1 MSNLNLEDRNTKKSK
16 VFFLKRPILSKIYWW
31 LFFGPWTWL
40 FWMLS
45 KAIPKQNN
53 LYIFGS
59 NEGKYFSDNSRAL
72 FEHIKNNEPSIK
84 AIWFTDNSNVFDE
97 IESKFPGS
105 VVKSPS
111 IRASFLY
118 LKAQQAIISF
128 GFQDLCKMPWIPSIG
143 VNQLWHGIPIKKIGL
158 LRDSTK
164 TKSDYGPT
172 WPIFTKW
179 MKNVDRFF
187 VASEYEKRAH
197 IQAFGIPKDRFILS
211 GNPRNDRL
219 YRIREEDRKP
229 ENVILYAPTFRSRH
243 QGGQNSEYVLIHP
256 DLNEKIIHDF
266 LVQNNARLIVR
277 PHWIEGKR
285 NFNSNRID
293 CLTHDD
299 EPDLHQIFTES
310 DILITDYSS
319 AFIDWLILDRPVIF
333 APYDLHTYQYRNGF
347 LEDYEDLVPQPICM
361 EADEILIEI
370 ERNILDKNRHQE
382 NRRKAADRYLGDG
395 SFGICEQITDIIKKT
410 EISP

>member
-16 VFFLKRPILSKIYWW
+16 IFFLKRPILSKIYWW

-40 FWMLS
+40 FWILS
-45 KAIPKQNN
+45 KVIPKENN

-59 NEGKYFSDNSRAL
+59 NEGRYFSDNSRAL

-84 AIWFTDNSNVFDE
+84 AIWFTNNSNVFDE

-197 IQAFGIPKDRFILS
+197 IQAFGIQKDRLILS

-219 YRIREEDRKP
+219 Y
-229 ENVILYAPTFRSRH
+229 
-243 QGGQNSEYVLIHP
+243 
-256 DLNEKIIHDF
+256 
-266 LVQNNARLIVR
+266 
-277 PHWIEGKR
+277 
-285 NFNSNRID
+285 
-293 CLTHDD
+293 
-299 EPDLHQIFTES
+299 
-310 DILITDYSS
+310 
-319 AFIDWLILDRPVIF
+319 
-333 APYDLHTYQYRNGF
+333 
-347 LEDYEDLVPQPICM
+347 
-361 EADEILIEI
+361 
-370 ERNILDKNRHQE
+370 
-382 NRRKAADRYLGDG
+382 
-395 SFGICEQITDIIKKT
+395 
-410 EISP
+410 